1 MASLPKPKEKGER
14 GKTKEKE
21 PEEAKGKRG
30 DGKTFVCVINR
41 LLSPPL
47 AQSTAAFDYPCKRRP
62 HTQSVYSVYDYYTH
76 SGPVYNRRNFFLG
89 NGSGGFRGV
98 CLSLSLSRPSW
109 KKEVEEASF
118 LFFFS
123 LFSLYKGGERL
134 HIRWKGGGPHY
145 RHMPGYIMQSRGT
158 RTHTH
163 TRQTQPPLFLLFVR
177 R

>member
-98 CLSLSLSRPSW
+98 CLSLPLSLETLMEERSRR
-109 KKEVEEASF
+109 
-118 LFFFS
+118 S
-123 LFSLYKGGERL
+123 LLL
-134 HIRWKGGGPHY
+134 ILL
-145 RHMPGYIMQSRGT
+145 
-158 RTHTH
+158 
-163 TRQTQPPLFLLFVR
+163 QPVLSV
-177 R
+177 